1 MFSDVFSV
9 PKFNYILCY
18 ICVETDCFFHI
29 STSNKMRVAIILT
42 NVLRILELWTVAHY
56 TLRLLS
62 SPAKMMLLHPPT
74 LWSTIG
80 YKSSFNTFNLLWKIS
95 IIWFRCHRLI
105 WIEITTFLSVH
116 DLINFL
122 SIHDQEFI
130 IIIMLSCQ
138 EFDTKNIIMIIIT
151 MSWHCNNFYRY
162 WESMLTSNPFSFF
175 ILVTACT
182 TL

>member
-116 DLINFL
+116 DLINFFVHTRPRVYNHHNVIV
-122 SIHDQEFI
+122 SRV
-130 IIIMLSCQ
+130 
-138 EFDTKNIIMIIIT
+138 
-151 MSWHCNNFYRY
+151 WHKKHYYDYYYNV
-162 WESMLTSNPFSFF
+162 M
-175 ILVTACT
+175 